1 MPAIPSHKV
10 GPPGFLRRHW
20 AAPAAVRALL
30 AQLGAA
36 VVAVAYA
43 AASTREDGVWLH
55 PILLHAVLAA
65 ALGHALKLPL
75 WWLPINALFVPLA
88 LWAQRLM
95 VHPIWFLAAFALL
108 LGMFWTTTYRTRAP
122 LSLSHSSTCERVA
135 ALLPATSQSRLLDLG
150 CGFGGVLLALHRF
163 RPGVRLAGREIAPV
177 PAWIARLRLKQVPFA
192 DVRRADFWHE
202 DLSKYD
208 LVYAFLSPE
217 PMSDLWSKVRREMR
231 PGTLFVSN
239 EFSVREVSPDLVLP
253 LAGSDGA
260 PLYVW
265 RL

>member
-1 MPAIPSHKV
+1 MPAVPSREV
-10 GPPGFLRRHW
+10 GAFLRPRW
-20 AAPAAVRALL
+20 AAPLAVRALL

-36 VVAVAYA
+36 VVAVAFA
-43 AASTREDGVWLH
+43 AASTRQDSAWLH

-75 WWLPINALFVPLA
+75 WWLPINGLFVPMA
-88 LWAQRLM
+88 FWVQRLM
-95 VHPIWFLAAFALL
+95 VHPGWFLATFALL
-108 LGMFWTTTYRTRAP
+108 LGLFWTTYRTRVP
-122 LSLSHSSTCERVA
+122 LYLSRSRTCERVA

-163 RPGVRLAGREIAPV
+163 RPGLRLAGREIAPL
-177 PAWIARLRLKQVPFA
+177 PAWIAWLRLLRVPFA
-192 DVRRADFWHE
+192 DVRRADFWRE
-202 DLSKYD
+202 DLSQYD

-217 PMSDLWSKVRREMR
+217 PMSDLWCKVCREMR

-239 EFSVREVSPDLVLP
+239 AFSVRDVSPDLVLP
-253 LAGSDGA
+253 LAGSHGA
-260 PLYVW
+260 PLYIW